1 MFLLTSFAGIA
12 LVLAAVGIYG
22 VMAHTVA
29 QRTHEIG
36 LRVALGARPGQVR
49 AMVLRQ
55 AATLV
60 AAGVGIGL
68 VVAISLAEVLGASL
82 RGLFYGEHV
91 AQPGLLAG
99 VAAAVIATAMLA
111 TWIPAR
117 RATLVQPTVALRSE

>member
-12 LVLAAVGIYG
+12 LLLAAVGIYG

-36 LRVALGARPGQVR
+36 LRVALGARPAQVR

-55 AATLV
+55 AAALV
-60 AAGVGIGL
+60 AAGVAIGL
-68 VVAISLAEVLGASL
+68 AVAIALSAALGAALS
-82 RGLFYGEHV
+82 GLFYDEAVIQPVLLGSV
-91 AQPGLLAG
+91 AI
-99 VAAAVIATAMLA
+99 AVIATALLA

-117 RATLVQPTVALRSE
+117 RATRVEPTVALRSE